1 MVGAAT
7 AEYRVFQ
14 RGPQARQ
21 GFTGIQ
27 QLRAGACQQV
37 NVAAYFTG
45 NARERLHKIE
55 RGAFA
60 GQQDAGRAVQLEQWL
75 IRRDRITVFNV
86 PCYLHLVACQLG
98 KDLLNLSMLRTL
110 LMAAGVM
117 AITFLLLRSLYGL
130 FFNVPLLVVWI
141 LLGVLCIGAGKVRL
155 HYHAYLKA
163 ASRDDAHAR
172 GAMASELTMI
182 HGVPPD
188 CDEREFLR
196 ELQNALLWINFRY
209 YLAPL
214 FWFVVGG
221 PWGPVLLMGYA
232 FLRAWQTWLARYL
245 TPHERLQSGIDAILH
260 VLDWLPVRL
269 VGVVYALIGH
279 GEKALPAWFVS
290 LADRHTSQYQVL
302 TRLAQFS
309 LAREPHT
316 DKVATPKAAVSMAKK
331 TSFVVVVIVALLTI
345 YGTLV

>member
-1 MVGAAT
+1 MT
-7 AEYRVFQ
+7 L
-14 RGPQARQ
+14 
-21 GFTGIQ
+21 FTMLLVMI
-27 QLRAGACQQV
+27 A
-37 NVAAYFTG
+37 
-45 NARERLHKIE
+45 ERLFKLGEHWHLDH
-55 RGAFA
+55 R
-60 GQQDAGRAVQLEQWL
+60 LEVL
-75 IRRDRITVFNV
+75 FRRIRHF
-86 PCYLHLVACQLG
+86 
-98 KDLLNLSMLRTL
+98 SMLRTL

-290 LADRHTSQYQVL
+290 LQTAIPRSI
-302 TRLAQFS
+302 RF
-309 LAREPHT
+309 
-316 DKVATPKAAVSMAKK
+316 
-331 TSFVVVVIVALLTI
+331 
-345 YGTLV
+345 